1 MSTFIRSM
9 PSINYMRQIAVRI
22 WISSIAV
29 AIALSLSSF
38 ASADGTEILVYDLTD
53 EWIVDLHLRGRP
65 ILLESAFVYGDGSGT
80 TLFVPLLQFTDSLG
94 FVLDYNAAD
103 KTIEG
108 WFLRETQHFSLDV
121 AAKSDLRVTIAGRK
135 EALSSTHLFQ
145 QDNDIYVPLQALS
158 DWFKLGAVWDRA
170 TLRVTLS
177 PPYLLPNEEIKF
189 RKSNRALSVRSEL
202 NPFDLPLA
210 PSKRKLL
217 SWPHSSNRLAVTS
230 LSSQVDSG
238 IEIQASSLLQGEFLK
253 LDGELFLTANTIGR
267 NQSRL
272 KLGRTDPEGGLLGP
286 LRAQQLEFGDLTS
299 VSRPLLNSSLNGVG
313 LRISKQSGLRIGQS
327 QSTVIAGSAFV
338 GWGAELYRDNELLA
352 LQDVAANGRYQFD
365 DVQLI
370 FGENRFRVELFGPE
384 GQRRTIQHDQQLDS
398 NSVSQDNIS
407 YDLEVF
413 DVNREFLTGR
423 RNSFSSFTNSNEFNT
438 FDNDATELKRLA
450 QLSVGY
456 GLTDKLALKSFAGWQ
471 EFRGL
476 ADQSF
481 AGGGLTYQTDNFRSG
496 LDILSNKSGDVAG
509 FASFLTRI
517 AGISIGAEAEQYS
530 KGFIT
535 DANQFNQVALKSRR
549 NIRLNKSYSLP
560 YLNIPATSSAAFFQ
574 TQQINGNQNEAISFR
589 QSARVGRASFG
600 QSVNFQSNTFAAESN
615 TKRVTANSSLVGPI
629 GPVRFRGNITYN
641 LESGFD
647 PLNASVSANSRWRD
661 WSMNGQINR
670 NFRTKSYDFG
680 AGVSRSFDGIS
691 LGLNASHNT
700 QLNTTRITASLG
712 FALDRDLIDG
722 TPRFGR
728 AARSDRGAIRAY
740 GFMDRDENG
749 EYSEGDDIL
758 TGRIVF
764 SQPRGRQTVLEH
776 GGVLI
781 EGLPRQQLT
790 TLTIDQDRL
799 QDPFAVPLGDG
810 KAVYARRGTVI
821 DVYLPVIET
830 GEVEISM
837 LGENEDPLINKIA
850 KLTPCQGGNAI
861 RQRSA
866 FDGFVFFQFLKPG
879 CYQFE
884 SKGHPNVEFNL
895 AAGGLVKITSERE
908 ITEEN

>member
-1 MSTFIRSM
+1 MSTFIWAMS
-9 PSINYMRQIAVRI
+9 SVNYIRQIAVRI
-22 WISSIAV
+22 WISSIAS

-38 ASADGTEILVYDLTD
+38 ASADGPETLSYDLTD
-53 EWIVDLHLRGRP
+53 EWIVDVHLRGRP
-65 ILLESAFVYGDGSGT
+65 ILLESAFAYGDGSGT

-94 FVLDYNAAD
+94 FVLDYTAAD
-103 KTIEG
+103 KTING

-121 AAKSDLRVTIAGRK
+121 AAESDLRVTIAGRK
-135 EALSSTHLFQ
+135 ETLSSTHLFQ

-177 PPYLLPNEEIKF
+177 PPYLLPNEENKF
-189 RKSNRALSVRSEL
+189 RKSNRALSVRSGL
-202 NPFDLPLA
+202 NAFDLPLA
-210 PSKRKLL
+210 PSKRQLL

-230 LSSQVDSG
+230 LSSQVDNR
-238 IEIQASSLLQGEFLK
+238 IEIQASSLIQGEFLK

-313 LRISKQSGLRIGQS
+313 LRISKQPGLRIGQS

-352 LQDVAANGRYQFD
+352 LQNVAANGRYQFD

-398 NSVSQDNIS
+398 NSVSQGNIS

-413 DVNREFLTGR
+413 DVNRELLTGR
-423 RNSFSSFTNSNEFNT
+423 RNSFSSFSNSNGFAT
-438 FDNDATELKRLA
+438 FDNEETELRRLA

-471 EFRGL
+471 EFTGL
-476 ADQSF
+476 GDQTF
-481 AGGGLTYQTDNFRSG
+481 AGGGLTYQTDTFRSG
-496 LDILSNKSGDVAG
+496 LDILSNTSGDIAG

-517 AGISIGAEAEQYS
+517 AGVSIGAEAEQFG

-560 YLNIPATSSAAFFQ
+560 YLNIPTTSSAAFFQ
-574 TQQINGNQNEAISFR
+574 TQQVDGNRNQTLSLR
-589 QSARVGRASFG
+589 QSAQVGRVSFG
-600 QSVNFQSNTFAAESN
+600 QGVNFQSNTFAAGNN

-629 GPVRFRGNITYN
+629 GPVRLRGNITYN

-647 PLNASVSANSRWRD
+647 PLNASVSANNRWRD
-661 WSMNGQINR
+661 WSMNAQVNR

-691 LGLNASHNT
+691 LGLNTSYNT

-712 FALDRDLIDG
+712 FALDRDSIDG
-722 TPRFGR
+722 GPRFGR

-749 EYSEGDDIL
+749 GYSEGDDIL
-758 TGRIVF
+758 TGRVVF
-764 SQPRGRQTVLEH
+764 SQPRGRQTVLED

-781 EGLPRQQLT
+781 EGLPIQQRT
-790 TLTIDQDRL
+790 ALTINQDRL

-837 LGENEDPLINKIA
+837 LGANEDPLINKIA
-850 KLTPCQGGNAI
+850 KLTPCQGGNVI

-895 AAGGLVKITSERE
+895 AAGGLVKITSDPE
-908 ITEEN
+908 ITKEN